1 MSSIWER
8 FIDSIRDDAG
18 QLAKE
23 ELKLLIRDAVS
34 DSDRFLQEQGRKME
48 RYLTQLASDE
58 ITKEQF
64 EGYMEDLR
72 ILTQMQARKM
82 KVAPGT
88 TSPQSLTRTR
98 LLVHGR
104 APMSPVSSGWRMAT

>member
-82 KVAPGT
+82 KVAAKARAQRLAQGIVD
-88 TSPQSLTRTR
+88 LVIDG
-98 LLVHGR
+98 LLVL
-104 APMSPVSSGWRMAT
+104 V